1 MNNPKPAAEL
11 ARQIEEASLNAW
23 PAMRQILLDGWILR
37 FSKGF
42 TKRSNSIIPLYPSAV
57 SAPHQKAG
65 DRSPPEDIDYT
76 QGLAEKIRYC
86 ENLYAREQ
94 LQTIFRLTSINDEVG
109 QRLEDFLAKRG
120 YENIETSLVLSC
132 DLSDDPRAN
141 SDTRADHTQHRILP
155 LDQWLGVYSQLT
167 GMKEPA
173 SSLHR
178 VILNSIAGE
187 CCFMGL
193 FVKDTPV
200 ACGLGV
206 FERNLVGLFDIFTH
220 PDMRGR
226 GYARATVEHI
236 LDWAC
241 EHSAKHAYLQV
252 LKANKSAISLYSGI
266 GFRELYHYWYRAA
279 P

>member
-1 MNNPKPAAEL
+1 MNPQLPDAKSAPGL
-11 ARQIEEASLNAW
+11 AHQVEEASLNAW

-42 TKRSNSIIPLYPSAV
+42 TKRSNSIIPLYPPADHFNTGVNPDEVDGVQSLV
-57 SAPHQKAG
+57 
-65 DRSPPEDIDYT
+65 
-76 QGLAEKIRYC
+76 EKIRYC

-94 LQTIFRLTSINDEVG
+94 LQTIFRLTSINIEVA
-109 QRLEDFLAKRG
+109 QRLEHLLEQRG
-120 YENIETSLVLSC
+120 YQNIETSLVLSC
-132 DLSDDPRAN
+132 DLTTSASVISDARA
-141 SDTRADHTQHRILP
+141 AHTNHRILP
-155 LDQWLGVYSQLT
+155 LDQWLSVYSQLT
-167 GMKEPA
+167 GMEEPA

-193 FVKDTPV
+193 FVKDAPV

-206 FERNLVGLFDIFTH
+206 FERDLVGLFDIYTH

-236 LDWAC
+236 LSWAR
-241 EHSAKHAYLQV
+241 EQDAKHAYLQV
-252 LKANKSAISLYSGI
+252 LETNATAIRLYRAI
-266 GFRELYHYWYRAA
+266 GFERLYHYWYRAA